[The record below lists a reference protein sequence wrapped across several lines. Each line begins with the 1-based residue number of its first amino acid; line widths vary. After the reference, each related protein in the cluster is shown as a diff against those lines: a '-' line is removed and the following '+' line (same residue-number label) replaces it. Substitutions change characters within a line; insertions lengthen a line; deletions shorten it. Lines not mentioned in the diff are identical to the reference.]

1 MWRLQLLLWLS
12 CAERGYAAI
21 APATITPASLVAGVT
36 GNVGVA
42 FTTGTTV
49 PVGGTITVMF
59 PSTFYVASTTLT
71 ITSGLDLSSSMV
83 ATPASAQ
90 VTIAVAGTDATAG
103 PIAFTLDGISN
114 PGTTGSG
121 TTSTY
126 LIRTQSASGS
136 TLESAT
142 VPGSMITLGT
152 ISSPVVTAASL
163 VAGTTTAYS
172 ISFTTSITLRVG
184 SVIALQFPLL
194 SASTIVFTG
203 ATLSSLGGIAVAST
217 IVQVASPYIR
227 LTIAG
232 QDVAAGTSVSIT
244 YGNII
249 NPAAQA
255 SGVFGVHTRHP
266 TGAIFQE
273 NQAVAGLTYTSATLP
288 SATVTPIS
296 YWAGIVT
303 DYTVAFANSAY
314 LPSGSRVD
322 VTFPARY
329 DVSAVTFSHTTNLP
343 TVNTVFGSV
352 SSTKTRMIT
361 GNTAVVPG
369 TGRGFTVEGI
379 TNPGTSCDQFIVEY
393 CAMTWETYTV
403 TITDSGGNLF
413 EQLTTIPGTPIVKKP
428 LTYGR
433 VRPLLRSP
441 DTITVATVAV
451 DTVATIPLGG
461 YIEAVLPDGY
471 SVGAATLVAG
481 SLVGIP
487 IASSVLTATSSSVKL
502 KIAGTNILPSTG
514 LSFTVDQITTPPNS
528 AVGNFVVRTR
538 DAGGNTIEESSTIGG
553 EGCTYVNDC
562 SGHGTCTLLSK
573 VCICGTGWGAPTD
586 VADYKSPDCSTRVC
600 PSNYAW
606 SSIPTDTVTA
616 HDILVECSGM
626 GICDRSTGICMC
638 FPGIEGS
645 ACERM
650 GCPNDCSDR
659 GTCMSMREMAAAK
672 NALPISAATTY
683 GGQPFSATWDADRI
697 FGCVC
702 DSGWAVGAASGEL
715 QATEYFSAD
724 CSKRHCP
731 IGDDPDTT
739 VDETNCQGKTVPGG
753 TAVGAAGNKC
763 LVECSNR
770 GVCNYKAGTCTCF
783 QGYTGYAC
791 QTRDGLAK

>member
-1 MWRLQLLLWLS
+1 MWWLQLLLWLS

-136 TLESAT
+136 TLD
-142 VPGSMITLGT
+142 
-152 ISSPVVTAASL
+152 
-163 VAGTTTAYS
+163 

-322 VTFPARY
+322 VTFPAREHC
-329 DVSAVTFSHTTNLP
+329 F
-343 TVNTVFGSV
+343 
-352 SSTKTRMIT
+352 R
-361 GNTAVVPG
+361 VVPG

-441 DTITVATVAV
+441 DTLTVATVAV

-502 KIAGTNILPSTG
+502 KIAGTNILPST
-514 LSFTVDQITTPPNS
+514 
-528 AVGNFVVRTR
+528 

-553 EGCTYVNDC
+553 EGCT
-562 SGHGTCTLLSK
+562 LL
-573 VCICGTGWGAPTD
+573 
-586 VADYKSPDCSTRVC
+586 
-600 PSNYAW
+600 YA
-606 SSIPTDTVTA
+606 SIPTDTVTA

-626 GICDRSTGICMC
+626 GICDRSTGTCMC

-645 ACERM
+645 ACER
-650 GCPNDCSDR
+650 NR

-724 CSKRHCP
+724 CSKP
-731 IGDDPDTT
+731 
-739 VDETNCQGKTVPGG
+739 
-753 TAVGAAGNKC
+753 
-763 LVECSNR
+763 
-770 GVCNYKAGTCTCF
+770 
-783 QGYTGYAC
+783 
-791 QTRDGLAK
+791 